1 MTEKILIRIV
11 DDDPDVLRGMS
22 YLFEGEDYGTQTYAS
37 AKEFLVADMPSIK
50 GCAIIDLKMPGM
62 DGLELQAELL
72 QRNYP
77 NPIIFL
83 TAHGDIEIAVL
94 AVKRGAFDFLTK
106 PVDPQRL
113 LDVVE
118 NALKNFELNQ
128 TKQMLEPSRNLDKLT
143 EKEMRVARLVGRG
156 LSSREIADALNCSH
170 RTIDSHKSSIYKK
183 LGINT
188 AQQLQ
193 NLLKVLS

>member
-1 MTEKILIRIV
+1 
-11 DDDPDVLRGMS
+11 
-22 YLFEGEDYGTQTYAS
+22 
-37 AKEFLVADMPSIK
+37 MPSIK
-50 GCAIIDLKMPGM
+50 GCAIIDLKMLGM
-62 DGLELQAELL
+62 DGLELQEHLL

-128 TKQMLEPSRNLDKLT
+128 TKQLLEPSRNLDKLT

-193 NLLKVLS
+193 NLLEAIKQTSNTTVI